1 MSRSKRLADVRLGSI
16 LLKKSFLAD
25 ERNFSAPLVRP
36 ARGDVRDHIDSYKS
50 DRRSSYLSYSGLQ
63 RRKQR
68 NTDLREIF
76 GAAQFSTFSTVSVK
90 LRRTQYEHIFSALPS
105 NSDIARRSR
114 YVSNVPSPEVS

>member
-1 MSRSKRLADVRLGSI
+1 MSAFHPI
-16 LLKKSFLAD
+16 LLKKSFLPD

-36 ARGDVRDHIDSYKS
+36 ARGDVRDIDSYKS

-76 GAAQFSTFSTVSVK
+76 GAAQFSTFSTVSAQSGPTAHV
-90 LRRTQYEHIFSALPS
+90 
-105 NSDIARRSR
+105 
-114 YVSNVPSPEVS
+114 

>member
-1 MSRSKRLADVRLGSI
+1 MRRHVCSWQI

-90 LRRTQYEHIFSALPS
+90 NGPDGPETPFPVYPEERTSSEPVGMSQSQ
-105 NSDIARRSR
+105 
-114 YVSNVPSPEVS
+114 

>member
-1 MSRSKRLADVRLGSI
+1 MPLIADVRLKVRYVRNVPI

-36 ARGDVRDHIDSYKS
+36 ARGDVGDHIDSYKS

-76 GAAQFSTFSTVSVK
+76 GAAQFSTFSTVSARSGL
-90 LRRTQYEHIFSALPS
+90 LRRVMHPLGHQAAWL
-105 NSDIARRSR
+105 
-114 YVSNVPSPEVS
+114 